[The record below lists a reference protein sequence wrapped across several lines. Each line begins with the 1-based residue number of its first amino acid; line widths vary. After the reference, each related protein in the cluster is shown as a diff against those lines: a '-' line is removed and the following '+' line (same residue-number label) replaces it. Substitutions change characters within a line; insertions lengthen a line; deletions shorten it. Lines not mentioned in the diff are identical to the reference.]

1 MSITINHQTND
12 ISATSGSVTIGGAA
26 IAAVSLAEQEFTATS
41 GQTVFTV
48 TGGITNADN
57 VSVYLNG
64 AKLFSTD
71 VTISA
76 ASNTVTLATG
86 ATTGDLITVTEVAGA
101 ASGGGGSGSG
111 VTTYA
116 DKTTIDAVSSPSE
129 GDLAYDLAADQLYIR
144 TTSAWKRVSIG
155 VDESPVITTEP
166 PTSHDLNNDGSTS
179 TVTMVAYDPEG
190 FGITYGIAYPTT
202 NNALPNQLVSATSIN
217 QSTGVYTFDPSTD
230 TADVGNVKVRLS
242 ASDGIS
248 TTTRFVTLN
257 LSLVQGWMLG
267 SASYDSVSYSVSSQ
281 EVNPTALDLS
291 PDGTVMIVTGET
303 SDSFQFYTL
312 STAFDVS
319 TASHAGSVSTGHS
332 RANGARF
339 GDSGNQVYAVD
350 RIQGTVRSIPLST
363 AYDYSSAGTATAST
377 LLGTLSS
384 NANTASL
391 GLAFKTDGTK
401 MYTIQNGTV
410 YEYGLS
416 TAWDISTLSYTT
428 SFSTISQDGNSQEI
442 DFSSDGT
449 KMFYLGGTSNIIY
462 QYDLSTA
469 WDVSTASYSNTSFSV
484 NSQDIYARGICF
496 GDSGKTMY
504 MVGVN
509 SDTVYQYSTE
519 A

>member
-1 MSITINHQTND
+1 MAITINHQTND
-12 ISATSGSVTIGGAA
+12 ISASSGSLTIDG
-26 IAAVSLAEQEFTATS
+26 AAVS
-41 GQTVFTV
+41 G
-48 TGGITNADN
+48 
-57 VSVYLNG
+57 
-64 AKLFSTD
+64 
-71 VTISA
+71 
-76 ASNTVTLATG
+76 
-86 ATTGDLITVTEVAGA
+86 
-101 ASGGGGSGSG
+101 GGGGSGSG
-111 VTTYA
+111 VTTYTN
-116 DKTTIDAVSSPSE
+116 KTAIDAVSSPSE

-190 FGITYGIAYPTT
+190 FGITYGITYPTA
-202 NNALPNQLVSATSIN
+202 NNALPDQLATATSIN

-267 SASYDSVSYSVSSQ
+267 SASYDSVSYNATQ
-281 EVNPTALDLS
+281 EANPTALDLS

-350 RIQGTVRSIPLST
+350 RVQGTVRSIPLST

-377 LLGTLSS
+377 ALGTLSS

-428 SFSTISQDGNSQEI
+428 SFSMTSQDGNSQEI

>member
-1 MSITINHQTND
+1 MAITINHQTND
-12 ISATSGSVTIGGAA
+12 ISASSGSLTIDG
-26 IAAVSLAEQEFTATS
+26 AAVS
-41 GQTVFTV
+41 G
-48 TGGITNADN
+48 
-57 VSVYLNG
+57 
-64 AKLFSTD
+64 
-71 VTISA
+71 
-76 ASNTVTLATG
+76 
-86 ATTGDLITVTEVAGA
+86 
-101 ASGGGGSGSG
+101 GGGGSGSG
-111 VTTYA
+111 VTTYTN
-116 DKTTIDAVSSPSE
+116 KTAIDAVSSPSE

-190 FGITYGIAYPTT
+190 FGITYGITYPTA
-202 NNALPNQLVSATSIN
+202 NNALPDQLATATSIN

-267 SASYDSVSYSVSSQ
+267 SASYDSVSYNATQ
-281 EVNPTALDLS
+281 EANPTALDLS

-350 RIQGTVRSIPLST
+350 RVQGTVRSIPLST

-377 LLGTLSS
+377 ALGTLSS

-428 SFSTISQDGNSQEI
+428 SFSMTSQDGNSQEI

-504 MVGVN
+504 MIGTN
-509 SDTVYQYSTE
+509 NDTVYQYSTE